1 MIIREKNYLEA
12 IMKKLVKV
20 VAAIIE
26 NEQNEILCAL
36 RSPEMTIPNRWEFP
50 GGKVEANEDIFS
62 ALERE
67 IREELDCKVET
78 VKEVFNENTHE
89 YETFI
94 IILTSI
100 KCKVVEGTPTK
111 SEHSKLIWL
120 KRENLESLKWAPADI
135 PAVEQLI
142 DEK

>member
-1 MIIREKNYLEA
+1 
-12 IMKKLVKV
+12 MKKLVKV

-36 RSPEMTIPNRWEFP
+36 RSPEMSIPNRWEFP
-50 GGKVEANEDIFS
+50 GGKVEKDEDIYS

-67 IREELDCKVET
+67 ISEELDCKVKTTE
-78 VKEVFNENTHE
+78 EVFNDHTHE
-89 YETFI
+89 YDTFI
-94 IILTSI
+94 INLISI
-100 KCKVVEGTPTK
+100 KCEITEGSPVA

-120 KRENLESLKWAPADI
+120 KRDNLESLKWAPADI

-142 DEK
+142 NEKE

>member
-1 MIIREKNYLEA
+1 
-12 IMKKLVKV
+12 MKKHVKV

-26 NEQNEILCAL
+26 NNQQEILCAL
-36 RSPEMTIPNRWEFP
+36 RSPQMSIPNKWEFP
-50 GGKVEANEDIFS
+50 GGKVEANEGIYS

-67 IREELDCKVET
+67 IGEELNCKIET
-78 VKEVFNENTHE
+78 FEEVFNDNTHE

-94 IILTSI
+94 INLISI
-100 KCKVVEGTPTK
+100 KCRIVEGSPIP

-120 KRENLESLKWAPADI
+120 KRENLASLNWAPADI

-142 DEK
+142 NEK